1 MVGCPAS
8 GKASHSAA
16 YEQRRQVVFQ
26 RLNQTQLDAEW
37 RTLRR
42 LRFML
47 RVLLLLLATIMLSK
61 LAFTCASRPQE
72 RPEPP
77 ANKELGHDGTH
88 GPLAESAEDKNFP
101 EAEFVGSS
109 KFRSFS
115 YVQPLV
121 SGLNFEGHY
130 FGVED
135 VDVGTLNGSW
145 TFRLGKSVK
154 LSPGFGVY
162 FGENQRTGPAF
173 TFRWEIEKG
182 PLVSQGLFIQ
192 GFRKVEVGEG
202 EEEQKSVYPNIWD
215 GNHISLRYKRFEVGP
230 AWERIHTREG
240 NEWKGGGRVAV
251 HIFPHMSAVMFVMA
265 PETEV
270 RGGVIIHPTR
280 REE

>member
-1 MVGCPAS
+1 MALTC
-8 GKASHSAA
+8 
-16 YEQRRQVVFQ
+16 VV
-26 RLNQTQLDAEW
+26 
-37 RTLRR
+37 
-42 LRFML
+42 
-47 RVLLLLLATIMLSK
+47 LA
-61 LAFTCASRPQE
+61 QE
-72 RPEPP
+72 RQEP
-77 ANKELGHDGTH
+77 NRKEPGHEGTH
-88 GPLAESAEDKNFP
+88 GPEAEPAEDKNFP

-135 VDVGTLNGSW
+135 VDIGTLDASW

-162 FGENQRTGPAF
+162 FGEHQRTGPAF

-182 PLVSQGLFIQ
+182 PLISQGLFIE
-192 GFRKVEVGEG
+192 GFRKVEVGE
-202 EEEQKSVYPNIWD
+202 EEEQESVYPNIWD
-215 GNHISLRYKRFEVGP
+215 GNHVSLRYKRFEAGP
-230 AWERIHTREG
+230 SWERIHSREG
-240 NEWKGGGRVAV
+240 NEWKGGARVAI
-251 HIFPHMSAVMFVMA
+251 HIFPHVSAVMFVMA

-270 RGGVIIHPTR
+270 RGGVIIHPSR